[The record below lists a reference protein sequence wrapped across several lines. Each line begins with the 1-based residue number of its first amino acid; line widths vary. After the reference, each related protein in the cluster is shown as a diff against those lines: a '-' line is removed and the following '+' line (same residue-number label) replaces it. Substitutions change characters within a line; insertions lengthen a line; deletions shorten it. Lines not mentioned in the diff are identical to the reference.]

1 MLFDSFNHAMQDE
14 SAKQDSVEIE
24 RFWNLQRSKFV
35 NYNDAKFTDARTKM
49 EVGLD
54 RAMIETVSSKE
65 VGANVKKSNTDFG
78 ISIWNMEYGT
88 RNMSILIP
96 CQ

>member
-35 NYNDAKFTDARTKM
+35 NYNDAKLTDARTKM